1 MEIQEMEENKN
12 QVHLGDNVSN
22 EVKSVVNDELRE
34 ILKDLVRVFSKKIKD
49 KIPELPNQLET
60 KIKELADRSE
70 VLDEIAVEW
79 SKELYEKGL
88 VPKGY
93 SGLPDELLIANFHQD
108 GYLEGLYAGYVIA
121 MMSLVNNNA
130 EENLIVSVRDDI
142 RSNLFGHH
150 YDNRNEF
157 YDKYKEESY
166 AWVEKLK
173 SPKAE

>member
-1 MEIQEMEENKN
+1 MKKN
-12 QVHLGDNVSN
+12 EQISYQRKLLNIT
-22 EVKSVVNDELRE
+22 R
-34 ILKDLVRVFSKKIKD
+34 I
-49 KIPELPNQLET
+49 
-60 KIKELADRSE
+60 
-70 VLDEIAVEW
+70 EW

-93 SGLPDELLIANFHQD
+93 RGLPDELLIANFHQD

-173 SPKAE
+173 PPKAE